1 MWRLS
6 NGSYHHSLG
15 KAHCDALSCNSSGL
29 RSQHGMLLRPA
40 TSRDAAAISRVV
52 LAALR
57 ESNSQDYPPDVIAK
71 D

>member
-1 MWRLS
+1 MEC
-6 NGSYHHSLG
+6 HV
-15 KAHCDALSCNSSGL
+15 
-29 RSQHGMLLRPA
+29 RPA